1 MIQFNVL
8 KENLKKNYIY
18 ILIFFLYLMVKIIL
32 LKLDYNSNSYEVI
45 YPIFGVMHKNI
56 DLLILYKII
65 LVLFLI
71 YSFYTY
77 EFNNIYDFILPRINL
92 NKFYLS
98 KILFIGIIIFV
109 INLIHVI
116 VCFLCFKNIVTLD
129 IDIILS
135 TSMYFII
142 ISFIEVLFINL
153 FNNKF
158 IIFIL
163 SFICSYL
170 YFINFKYCYLLCFVL
185 IVMGY
190 ISFRLNVK
198 RKSN

>member
-32 LKLDYNSNSYEVI
+32 FKIDYNNSYDVI
-45 YPIFGVMHKNI
+45 IPIFGVLGKQI

-65 LVLFLI
+65 LVLFLV

-77 EFNNIYDFILPRINL
+77 EFNSIYDFILPRINL
-92 NKFYLS
+92 SKFYLS
-98 KILFIGIIIFV
+98 KILFMLVIIFV
-109 INLIHVI
+109 INIIHLVI
-116 VCFLCFKNIVTLD
+116 CFLCFSNIVAFD
-129 IDIILS
+129 MSIIMDS
-135 TSMYFII
+135 TMYFII
-142 ISFIEVLFINL
+142 IGLIEVLFINL
-153 FNNKF
+153 FKSKF
-158 IIFIL
+158 LIFIL

-185 IVMGY
+185 MIIGY
-190 ISFRLNVK
+190 VSFRLNVK
-198 RKSN
+198 RKIN